1 MKKNDIKAKLRE
13 GLEVLTLS
21 EEHSNT
27 EKAKQNNE
35 HPQTNVKKRKTG
47 GKKDYSDVKRSIEK
61 IGGPSIVDVMKLTG
75 IPDDEKAVNR
85 SLFTKKVNQ
94 VKNKETGS
102 YYQFNDQ
109 ELNQVRAALDIQK

>member
-13 GLEVLTLS
+13 GLKDITPMT
-21 EEHSNT
+21 EEESNIDRAN
-27 EKAKQNNE
+27 KRVQ
-35 HPQTNVKKRKTG
+35 PRVQQKKSSG
-47 GKKDYSDVKRSIEK
+47 GKKDYSDVRRSIEK

-102 YYQFNDQ
+102 YYQFDDQ